1 VKEGLTVQKDST
13 IFSRMAITSE
23 HSGGQS
29 GLSPLRVGDA
39 LPKAMG
45 ARDMMRAFQISEPT
59 FHRLQREG
67 EFKPFLLPR
76 PIGTKKYSGEKVQ
89 AFLNGRK

>member
-1 VKEGLTVQKDST
+1 MERS
-13 IFSRMAITSE
+13 SE
-23 HSGGQS
+23 HLDGATT
-29 GLSPLRVGDA
+29 LTPTKVGES

-45 ARDMMRAFQISEPT
+45 PRDMMRAFQISEPT
-59 FHRLQREG
+59 FYRLQKLG

-76 PIGTKKYSGEKVQ
+76 PIAHKRYSGEKVQ